1 MKRTFQYLLLLIIS
15 LLCISATS
23 HQIQENDDDCKF
35 KGKKL
40 YGKIRFVERA
50 GNADVKIKIVN
61 SFADIKVKLVESFAD
76 DCGEWQVVEHGEDLK
91 VYVAESFADIK
102 VKFVTSFPG
111 MD

>member
-1 MKRTFQYLLLLIIS
+1 MKHPLQYLLLIIIS
-15 LLCISATS
+15 SLCISATKPES
-23 HQIQENDDDCKF
+23 QDDDCEF
-35 KGKKL
+35 EGKKL

-50 GNADVKIKIVN
+50 NDADVKIKIVN
-61 SFADIKVKLVESFAD
+61 SFADLKVKLVENFAD

-91 VYVAESFADIK
+91 VYVAENFADIK

>member
-1 MKRTFQYLLLLIIS
+1 MIS
-15 LLCISATS
+15 CPSISATKDEL
-23 HQIQENDDDCKF
+23 QDDDCKF

-50 GNADVKIKIVN
+50 NDADVKIKIVN
-61 SFADIKVKLVESFAD
+61 NFEDLKVKLMESFAD
-76 DCGEWQVVEHGEDLK
+76 DCGKWQVVEYGEDLK
-91 VYVAESFADIK
+91 VYVAENFADIK

>member
-1 MKRTFQYLLLLIIS
+1 MKHLLKLVFLVTIS
-15 LLCISATS
+15 SLCISATK
-23 HQIQENDDDCKF
+23 HELQDDDCKF

-50 GNADVKIKIVN
+50 SNADIKIKIVN
-61 SFADIKVKLVESFAD
+61 NFPDIKVKLVESFAD
-76 DCGEWQVVEHGEDLK
+76 DCGEWQVVEYGEDLK
-91 VYVAESFADIK
+91 VYVAENFADIK